1 MHDLN
6 LIRAATEDVSSARV
20 LLQERTDALDAIIQ
34 TALDHGISM
43 DKVTEAS
50 ASPQP
55 GNAPTVDSR
64 QHQLVA

>member
-1 MHDLN
+1 MHELD
-6 LIRAATEDVSSARV
+6 LIRAATEDVSSARI
-20 LLQERTDALDAIIQ
+20 LLRERTDALDAIIQ

-43 DKVTEAS
+43 DQVTEAS

>member
-1 MHDLN
+1 MHELD

-20 LLQERTDALDAIIQ
+20 LLQERIDALDAIIQ

-43 DKVTEAS
+43 DKVAEVTK
-50 ASPQP
+50 SPLTLSDRNGGP
-55 GNAPTVDSR
+55 